1 MFSMRLPCKLYS
13 YEESVFSKF
22 AITLKVLQNEPQ
34 TPAGL
39 YMNIKKHLSGINEYL
54 ELLDCLYAMGVIA
67 FDEKDGLLEYAHR
80 D

>member
-1 MFSMRLPCKLYS
+1 MRLPSKLYN

-22 AITLKVLQNEPQ
+22 TIALKVLQNEPH
-34 TPAGL
+34 TPASL
-39 YMNIKKHLSGINEYL
+39 YMDIKKYLSGINEYL
-54 ELLDCLYAMGVIA
+54 ELLDCLYAIGAID

>member
-1 MFSMRLPCKLYS
+1 MRLPSKLYS

-22 AITLKVLQNEPQ
+22 AIALKVLEKEQH
-34 TPAGL
+34 TPASL
-39 YMNIKKHLSGINEYL
+39 YMNIKKYLSGINEYL
-54 ELLDCLYAMGVIA
+54 ELLDCLYAIGAID